1 MLWNE
6 YLCHPTPNSYIKIL
20 TPDMMVFEGR
30 AFERQLDLD
39 GVMGVGFP
47 GWDQCL
53 QKKKDQKSLSLF
65 KGTEEGP
72 CEDTARKKLSTSR
85 KQVLTKN

>member
-6 YLCHPTPNSYIKIL
+6 YLCHPTPKSYVKIL
-20 TPDMMVFEGR
+20 TPDIMVFEGR

-47 GWDQCL
+47 GWD
-53 QKKKDQKSLSLF
+53 
-65 KGTEEGP
+65 
-72 CEDTARKKLSTSR
+72 
-85 KQVLTKN
+85 

>member
-6 YLCHPTPNSYIKIL
+6 YLCHPTPNSYVKIL
-20 TPDMMVFEGR
+20 TPDIMVFEGR

-47 GWDQCL
+47 GWD
-53 QKKKDQKSLSLF
+53 
-65 KGTEEGP
+65 
-72 CEDTARKKLSTSR
+72 
-85 KQVLTKN
+85 